1 MDYIQIHKSTK
12 EGEKF
17 LKKNFRNRFA
27 RCGKMLNFAPV
38 SGVAMEEQNIRHT
51 AKVITSHRGFSTVEI
66 VPENGSERCSGCRL
80 SALCGT
86 DREGR
91 LTVDAAV
98 NSHVDTA
105 GLKPGVTVEI
115 SARAG
120 SRTKASAILLL
131 LPLVIFLT
139 VAVVLVSIGAS
150 DLAAGLSAIAVSGL
164 FYTGLYLKRGTKT
177 PLWTIERIIS

>member
-1 MDYIQIHKSTK
+1 MDYIQIHKSTG

-17 LKKNFRNRFA
+17 LKKNFRNCFA
-27 RCGKMLNFAPV
+27 RCCKMLNFAPV
-38 SGVAMEEQNIRHT
+38 SGAAMEEQNIRHT
-51 AKVITSHRGFSTVEI
+51 AKVITSHRGFTTVEI
-66 VPENGSERCSGCRL
+66 VPENGSERCSVCRL

-105 GLKPGVTVEI
+105 GLKPGAMVEI
-115 SARAG
+115 SARAD
-120 SRTKASAILLL
+120 SRAKASVILLL

-139 VAVVLVSIGAS
+139 VAVVLVSAGAS

-164 FYTGLYLKRGTKT
+164 FYTGLYLKRGSKT